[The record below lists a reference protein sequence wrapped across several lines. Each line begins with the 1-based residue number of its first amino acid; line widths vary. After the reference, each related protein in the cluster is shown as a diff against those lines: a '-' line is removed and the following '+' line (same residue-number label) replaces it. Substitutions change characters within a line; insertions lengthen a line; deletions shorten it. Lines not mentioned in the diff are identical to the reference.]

1 MFVKVQR
8 DEIIEGLQKSA
19 NIIPAKTGA
28 AFLRT
33 IWLRAADGTLN
44 IMSTDSNLE
53 FCGAYP
59 AQVLADGLAG
69 IQGRAF
75 YDLVRKLPGGE
86 LSIKTADDGAG
97 VLVEQGS
104 RKYKLPVNDPEW
116 FQKFSDF
123 PAGETVFWSGDF
135 LHEVIDKVSFCISDE
150 DSMEAIACMYM
161 LPGDRDGTPVV
172 ETCGLNGHQFAL
184 AQFINDDVRALLPED
199 GVLIQKKYLAELKKW
214 LTADEIELAISDK
227 RLFFRTGD
235 QTETF
240 SLPLSYY
247 QYPNFRNFL
256 AKLGEP
262 DVSSLS
268 VSRQEMEQALER
280 LLIFNTDSNRCA
292 YFQIT
297 PGELT
302 LFSQGQEMGS
312 ATESMECTFSGELD
326 KIAFPT
332 KNLIDILGHLES
344 SEVQFILTGTEAPCG
359 ITGKEDQDYQVILM
373 PMMIQD
379 ETYYTEEDA

>member
-1 MFVKVQR
+1 
-8 DEIIEGLQKSA
+8 
-19 NIIPAKTGA
+19 
-28 AFLRT
+28 
-33 IWLRAADGTLN
+33 
-44 IMSTDSNLE
+44 
-53 FCGAYP
+53 
-59 AQVLADGLAG
+59 
-69 IQGRAF
+69 
-75 YDLVRKLPGGE
+75 
-86 LSIKTADDGAG
+86 
-97 VLVEQGS
+97 
-104 RKYKLPVNDPEW
+104 
-116 FQKFSDF
+116 
-123 PAGETVFWSGDF
+123 
-135 LHEVIDKVSFCISDE
+135 
-150 DSMEAIACMYM
+150 MYM
-161 LPGDRDGTPVV
+161 LPGDRAGTPVV